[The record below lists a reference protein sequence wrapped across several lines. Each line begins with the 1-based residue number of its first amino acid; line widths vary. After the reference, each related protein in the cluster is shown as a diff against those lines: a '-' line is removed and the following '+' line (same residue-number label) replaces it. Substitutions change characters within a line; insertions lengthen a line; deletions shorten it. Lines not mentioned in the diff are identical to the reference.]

1 MQIVTKKSFD
11 EFPRDILNRY
21 NTKGT
26 FYFDEKDKK
35 VKSVIVTNPAQL
47 PRVYKFRDDVDTI
60 YLDRAGMQIDEDDLD
75 IISFDILTQIIPGD
89 IMDWM
94 MRFNYRREFELI
106 DNNYTVR
113 IFGIESD
120 RSEYVLN
127 EIRKFGYNPRIE
139 KLSEV
144 ELEFKE

>member
-1 MQIVTKKSFD
+1 
-11 EFPRDILNRY
+11 
-21 NTKGT
+21 
-26 FYFDEKDKK
+26 
-35 VKSVIVTNPAQL
+35 
-47 PRVYKFRDDVDTI
+47 
-60 YLDRAGMQIDEDDLD
+60 MQIDENDLN
-75 IISFDILTQIIPGD
+75 IISFDIFTQIIPGD

-144 ELEFKE
+144 ELELKE

>member
-1 MQIVTKKSFD
+1 
-11 EFPRDILNRY
+11 
-21 NTKGT
+21 
-26 FYFDEKDKK
+26 
-35 VKSVIVTNPAQL
+35 
-47 PRVYKFRDDVDTI
+47 
-60 YLDRAGMQIDEDDLD
+60 
-75 IISFDILTQIIPGD
+75 
-89 IMDWM
+89 MDWM

-144 ELEFKE
+144 ELELKK

>member
-47 PRVYKFRDDVDTI
+47 PRVYKFRDDVDTL

-144 ELEFKE
+144 ELELKK